1 MIPVTSDVYVATRR
15 EFLARTTHRI
25 YLLKLLSKIF
35 RVKRDYVRC
44 KWARVFVLCY
54 WYVY

>member
-1 MIPVTSDVYVATRR
+1 MIIVTSEVYVAMGH
-15 EFLARTTHRI
+15 EFLARPTHRV

-54 WYVY
+54 WYVC